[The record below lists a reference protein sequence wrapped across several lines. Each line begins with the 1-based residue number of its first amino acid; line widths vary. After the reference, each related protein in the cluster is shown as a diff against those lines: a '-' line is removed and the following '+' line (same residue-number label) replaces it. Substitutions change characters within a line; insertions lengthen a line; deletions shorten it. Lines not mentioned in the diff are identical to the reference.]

1 MGFDLA
7 NYEEVKDRI
16 PLFFEQYPDGRI
28 ITELVS
34 SPENFETCRYKAILF
49 ASADDQEKNLPLST
63 GHAFENQG
71 GNNVNRTSHE
81 ENCETSAIGRALANI
96 GLHGAKR
103 PSREEMD
110 KVERHTKITPK
121 VSQTQSQDQPEYIS
135 KNKHSRLESLITK
148 KGAEREGVREA
159 IGQMRNIHPADK
171 EFEDIHLNKITEHE
185 YKQITDKLNEREDA

>member
-1 MGFDLA
+1 MAFNLD

-16 PLFFEQYPDGRI
+16 PLFFAKHEDGRI

-34 SPENFETCRYKAILF
+34 SPENFDTCRYKATLF
-49 ASADDQEKNLPLST
+49 ATAEDQEKNLPLST

-96 GLHGAKR
+96 GLHGDKR

-121 VSQTQSQDQPEYIS
+121 PAQNPPQGEPEHIS
-135 KNKHSRLESLITK
+135 ANKHSRLESLITK
-148 KGAEREGVREA
+148 KDADRDGIHDVIAK
-159 IGQMRNIHPADK
+159 IRNCHAVDV
-171 EFEDIHLNKITEHE
+171 HLDKITEAE
-185 YKQITDKLNEREDA
+185 YQAITKELNTREDA